1 LRNINLL
8 TTSPG
13 VVLSLIGGNIAFYGC
28 SIISP
33 GLGAVTSSF
42 GVALFANCYIEGTD
56 KIFYNYP
63 TIYVYKSTIVPL
75 QSSTNIVYNK
85 GANSNCVFYNSTVVF
100 DSCTV
105 QRKQGS
111 IVSGVYLGAPNA
123 AGAVA
128 IYRNSDLGPLIAP
141 VGVHPYAA
149 LYPSFYGKYES
160 TGAGAYIS
168 NSAARASYDVLMTPE
183 LISQFTI
190 ERVYGNA
197 PAPYGGSSLSWIQ
210 GDIVAS
216 IKSSNAV
223 RPVDS
228 VSATASMALTSV
240 SRPLST
246 STSISPSTVSNISLS
261 SSAVPSTVSSSL
273 SSSSTEF
280 ALPIASTPASV
291 SSSAAVCS
299 STAAPTAYVVSK
311 TPGLCEYGTAT
322 AAINA
327 LPNDDKSYT
336 IKIGAGTYTEQISI
350 TRNGKV
356 TLIGETKFPNDYMQ
370 NKVRLQFSSGR
381 LTNLG
386 QNEQTPTIYAKKAN
400 DDSGFAV
407 YNIDFVNTYPQT
419 YNTAA
424 LAADLYGANIAA
436 YGCSFIGFQNTLLA
450 NKGVQVFVNS
460 YIEGSVDLIWDFSVA
475 DFYHCKLVSNTPGA
489 CIAAQSRATADTAGG
504 YVFDACLVTYSSTYG
519 NSFGTTYLG
528 RPYSQFSVAVYVNSY
543 LDKHINP
550 AGWSIWNTSN
560 PQTSGVLFGEF
571 NNSGPG
577 SGESGTKRANF
588 ATKLTAEQAAKYKL
602 SAWIG
607 DTSWIDMN
615 AYNAM
620 PSYSLTGP
628 SLSTPSPPSNMT
640 LPNNGMT
647 PVSNTTSSTTGHASS
662 GIIPPEGAV
671 TSP

>member
-1 LRNINLL
+1 MIGTSNGKGYTLRNINLL

-13 VVLSLIGGNIAFYGC
+13 AVLSLIGGNVAFYGC
-28 SIISP
+28 SIIST
-33 GLGAVTSSF
+33 GQGAVTSSF
-42 GVALFANCYIEGTD
+42 GIALFANCYIEGTD
-56 KIFYNYP
+56 KLFYSYP
-63 TIYVYKSTIVPL
+63 TICVYKSTIVPL
-75 QSSTNIVYNK
+75 QSSANIVYNK
-85 GANSNCVFYNSTVVF
+85 GGNSNGVFYNSTVVF

-111 IVSGVYLGAPNA
+111 IVSGAYLGAPNA

-149 LYPSFYGKYES
+149 LYPSFYGEYEN

-197 PAPYGGSSLSWIQ
+197 PAPYGSSSLSWIQ

-228 VSATASMALTSV
+228 VSATASIALTSV
-240 SRPLST
+240 SLPSST
-246 STSISPSTVSNISLS
+246 STSTSPSIMSDISLS
-261 SSAVPSTVSSSL
+261 SSVARLTVSSSSPSAPTGSA
-273 SSSSTEF
+273 SS
-280 ALPIASTPASV
+280 IASSPASV
-291 SSSAAVCS
+291 SSSAAACS
-299 STAAPTAYVVSK
+299 STAASTVYVVPK
-311 TPGLCEYGTAT
+311 TPGPCEYGTVT

-327 LPNDDKSYT
+327 LPNDGKSYT

-356 TLIGETKFPNDYMQ
+356 TLIGETKFPNDYTQ
-370 NKVRLQFSSGR
+370 NEVRLQFSSGR

-436 YGCSFIGFQNTLLA
+436 YGCSFIGF
-450 NKGVQVFVNS
+450 
-460 YIEGSVDLIWDFSVA
+460 
-475 DFYHCKLVSNTPGA
+475 
-489 CIAAQSRATADTAGG
+489 
-504 YVFDACLVTYSSTYG
+504 
-519 NSFGTTYLG
+519 
-528 RPYSQFSVAVYVNSY
+528 
-543 LDKHINP
+543 
-550 AGWSIWNTSN
+550 
-560 PQTSGVLFGEF
+560 
-571 NNSGPG
+571 
-577 SGESGTKRANF
+577 
-588 ATKLTAEQAAKYKL
+588 
-602 SAWIG
+602 
-607 DTSWIDMN
+607 
-615 AYNAM
+615 
-620 PSYSLTGP
+620 
-628 SLSTPSPPSNMT
+628 
-640 LPNNGMT
+640 
-647 PVSNTTSSTTGHASS
+647 
-662 GIIPPEGAV
+662 
-671 TSP
+671 